1 MNETVRHTHQ
11 NQPVSVPVE
20 GMTCASC
27 VRRVETAAAKVPG
40 VASSSVNFATKK
52 LTVEPAEGF
61 SARTLGAAIKK
72 VGYDIAPERQEF
84 VVEGLHGDADAA
96 RLKDVLE
103 AVATTVDVTVD
114 AAAGKVAVE
123 TIGGRRERDALVE
136 TAKLAGFALKTP
148 KPHGHSA
155 HQDHSQHH
163 GHHQGHT
170 QMAAGEGG
178 GHDHMQHAGEE
189 GALKRDL
196 TIAAILTAPL
206 FVLEMG
212 GHIYEPMHHWL
223 MGIIETQNLYY
234 IYFVLATAVI
244 FGPGLRFLKT
254 GFPALLRGAP
264 EMNSLVALG
273 VTAAYLYSVVAT
285 FAPDLLPAEAQ
296 FVYYEAAT
304 VIVTLILTGRLL
316 EARASGRTGD
326 AIRKLMSLQAKTAR
340 VERNGATIDISP
352 DDLVAGDI
360 VVIRPGERLAVD
372 GEVVEGS
379 SYVDESMISGEPVP
393 VEKTVGAA
401 VVGGT
406 INKTGAFKFKATKV
420 GADTMLSQIIRMVE
434 EAQGS
439 KLPIQLLVDRVTAL
453 FVPVVIAIAVLTF
466 IVWAIFGPEPAY
478 TFALVN
484 AVAVLIIA
492 CPCAMGLATP
502 TSIMVGTGRAAELG
516 VLFRKGQALQELRSA
531 QIVVVDKTGTVT
543 KGRPELTDL
552 VVAEGFTDNE
562 VLALVAAVEG
572 RSEHPIAE
580 AIVRAA
586 EEKNVATP
594 AGLEPAA
601 VENFESV
608 TGYGIAAT
616 VNGRKVEVG
625 ADRYMVKL
633 GHSVEIFAEAAAR
646 LGDEGKTPLYAAID
660 DRLAAAIAVADPLK
674 PSSVTAI
681 KALQAMGIEVAMVTG
696 DNERTANA
704 IARQVG
710 ISRVVAEV
718 LPEGKVKAIQEMR
731 AGGKVLAFV
740 GDGINDAP
748 ALAEADIGIAVGTGT
763 DVAIESADVVLVGG
777 DLLGAVNAIEMSRAT
792 MRNIKEN
799 LFWAFGYNVAL
810 IPVAAGVL
818 YPAFGITLSPMIG
831 AGAMARSSVFVLA
844 NALRL
849 KRAKVAHREVT
860 S

>member
-1 MNETVRHTHQ
+1 
-11 NQPVSVPVE
+11 
-20 GMTCASC
+20 
-27 VRRVETAAAKVPG
+27 
-40 VASSSVNFATKK
+40 VNFATKK

-84 VVEGLHGDADAA
+84 VVEGLQDEAQAG
-96 RLKDVLE
+96 RLKAVLE
-103 AVATTVDVTVD
+103 AVATTIAVKVE
-114 AAAGKVAVE
+114 AASGRVSVE

-148 KPHGHSA
+148 KPHDHSA
-155 HQDHSQHH
+155 HHNHN
-163 GHHQGHT
+163 HHQGHG
-170 QMAAGEGG
+170 QMAGETG

-212 GHIYEPMHHWL
+212 GHLYEPMHHWL

-273 VTAAYLYSVVAT
+273 VTAAYAYSVVAT
-285 FAPDLLPAEAQ
+285 FAPDLLPEEAQ

-340 VERNGATIDISP
+340 VERDGATIDISP

-393 VEKTVGAA
+393 VEKTIGAT

-406 INKTGAFKFKATKV
+406 INKTGTFKFKATKV

-531 QIVVVDKTGTVT
+531 EIVVVDKTGTVT

-552 VVAEGFTDNE
+552 VVAEGFAENE

-594 AGLEPAA
+594 AGLEPAT

-616 VNGRKVEVG
+616 VNGRRVEVG
-625 ADRYMVKL
+625 ADRFMVKL
-633 GHSVEIFAEAAAR
+633 GHSVDIFAEAAAR

-660 DRLAAAIAVADPLK
+660 GRLAAAIAVADPLK
-674 PSSVTAI
+674 PSSVAAI
-681 KALQAMGIEVAMVTG
+681 RALQAMGIEVAMVTG

-718 LPEGKVKAIQEMR
+718 LPEGKVKAIHEMR

-777 DLLGAVNAIEMSRAT
+777 DLMGAVNAIEMSRAT
-792 MRNIKEN
+792 IRNIKEN

-831 AGAMARSSVFVLA
+831 AGAMALSSVFVLA

-849 KRAKVAHREVT
+849 KRAKVVHREVT